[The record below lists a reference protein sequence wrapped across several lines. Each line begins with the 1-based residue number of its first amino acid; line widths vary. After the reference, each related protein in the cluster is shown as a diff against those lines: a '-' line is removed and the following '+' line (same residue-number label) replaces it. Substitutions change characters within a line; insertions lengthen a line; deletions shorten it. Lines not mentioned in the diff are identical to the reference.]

1 MDWQA
6 EWQPGVMAD
15 SPALIPVVGN
25 NSRFIDYSNANAYI
39 YTKYMAVGFHL
50 PLSLFGFL
58 SIHIPISYLF
68 TIILTD
74 YSNNNNKEYTFR
86 LEL

>member
-15 SPALIPVVGN
+15 NPALIPLVGN
-25 NSRFIDYSNANAYI
+25 NSQLINYSNANAYI
-39 YTKYMAVGFHL
+39 YTNHMAVGFHL

-58 SIHIPISYLF
+58 LSIYLF
-68 TIILTD
+68 IYII
-74 YSNNNNKEYTFR
+74 
-86 LEL
+86 